1 MTVVLTV
8 SLCQTIPEKGL
19 TVFVFIDVNQQRYIP
34 TFTGGEEF
42 EE

>member
-8 SLCQTIPEKGL
+8 SLCQTIPEVGLTEKGL
-19 TVFVFIDVNQQRYIP
+19 FDVNQQRYIP